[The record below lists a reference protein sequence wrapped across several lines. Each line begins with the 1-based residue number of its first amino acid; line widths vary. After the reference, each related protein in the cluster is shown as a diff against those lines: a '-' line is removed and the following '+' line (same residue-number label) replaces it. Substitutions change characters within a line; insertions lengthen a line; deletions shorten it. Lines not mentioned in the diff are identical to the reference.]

1 MKRLILLS
9 GGLDS
14 ATLLVSYKQSKNT
27 YAIFFDYG
35 QRALTHELQKAEML
49 TAKYDV
55 PLIKRNIVDVFTSS
69 GCTILATSDRFTEQ
83 GTTELEFR
91 NGVLLSCAISV
102 AKQLFPTEDVEILLG
117 VTKQYVSYSDCSP
130 EFIELY
136 NKLAQLCSNNK
147 ISIRAP
153 FLYKEKKE
161 VFELT
166 KKLSLDPKDT
176 WSCYNNNE
184 TPCLACAA
192 CADRISLGLFE

>member
-1 MKRLILLS
+1 MKRIILLS

-14 ATLLVSYKQSKNT
+14 ATLLALVANDKNIN
-27 YAIFFDYG
+27 ALFFNYG
-35 QRALTHELQKAEML
+35 QKSLPHELQTVEKL
-49 TAKYDV
+49 TKKYDV
-55 PLIKRNIVDVFTSS
+55 PLYKRNIVDVFTSS
-69 GCTILATSDRFTEQ
+69 ECTILATSDKFTEQ

-184 TPCLACAA
+184 KPCLACAA
-192 CADRISLGLFE
+192 CADRIRLGLFE